1 MLKVTL
7 GKSLNKVL
15 ILQKNVFDQ
24 SQGIKKA
31 HFFPSL
37 GYQHYDGHVLFD
49 KTVS

>member
-15 ILQKNVFDQ
+15 ILQKNAFDQ

-31 HFFPSL
+31 FFPSL